1 MHKLTTVTAAALLA
15 LGLSACSKADD
26 AATPAPASPAPS
38 STSSAPTT
46 SAATPTESST
56 PSDSASTPAAG
67 GSSPATSSGPT
78 SSSGSTSS
86 APAVAIDQGTPEA
99 AMTSWLNSMVA
110 GDGTAVCNLMASG
123 GKAISEI
130 EGAGESCGK
139 TITPLLQQVKGLG
152 SVLSNLDIKGATV
165 KGNDATFEAAT
176 TEPAAAAQVIA
187 SFKAVKIGGK
197 WYVTR

>member
-78 SSSGSTSS
+78 SSSGS

>member
-1 MHKLTTVTAAALLA
+1 MQKLTTVTAAALLA
-15 LGLSACSKADD
+15 IGLSACSKADD
-26 AATPAPASPAPS
+26 AATPAPASSAPS

-46 SAATPTESST
+46 SAATPTEST

-78 SSSGSTSS
+78 GSTSS
-86 APAVAIDQGTPEA
+86 APAVAVDQGTPEA

-165 KGNDATFEAAT
+165 KGDDATFEAAT

>member
-38 STSSAPTT
+38 STSSAPSTPATT
-46 SAATPTESST
+46 ATTPATSTESST

-67 GSSPATSSGPT
+67 GATSTPATST
-78 SSSGSTSS
+78 GS
-86 APAVAIDQGTPEA
+86 AAAIDQSTPEA

-152 SVLSNLDIKGATV
+152 SVLSNLDIEGATV
-165 KGNDATFEAAT
+165 KGDDATFEAAT
-176 TEPAAAAQVIA
+176 TTPAAAAQVIA
-187 SFKAVKIGGK
+187 SFKAVKIGSK